1 MGCRPMAPKSK
12 FNAGDRVWF
21 TYAGPRFKQEGVV
34 VHVRKDGPL
43 FVHFDGMPP
52 ETGLVVQSYEVDPI
66 STKKRYDASLHAVK
80 KTSPAQLERE
90 IAEALSPPQGS
101 VVLNPRRGRDLT
113 GGLARTL
120 PRFEFIAHWLAVVTK
135 KKENRG
141 PLGLYVRRVGKRW
154 QVVSPIGGG
163 TVTFETTDPALLF
176 DYARRGQLG
185 REIRNAEEFRIL
197 AHED

>member
-1 MGCRPMAPKSK
+1 MAPKSK
-12 FNAGDRVWF
+12 FNIGDRVWF

-34 VHVRKDGPL
+34 MPVRKDGPL
-43 FVHFDGMPP
+43 FVHFDGMSP

-66 STKKRYDASLHAVK
+66 STKKKYEAPQHAVK
-80 KTSPAQLERE
+80 KTPPAQLERE
-90 IAEALSPPQGS
+90 IAKVLSHPQGRAA
-101 VVLNPRRGRDLT
+101 VLTPRRGRDLT
-113 GGLARTL
+113 GELARTL

-141 PLGLYVRRVGKRW
+141 PLGLYVKHVGKKW
-154 QVVSPIGGG
+154 QVVSPIDGG
-163 TVTFETTDPALLF
+163 TVTFETTNPALLF

>member
-1 MGCRPMAPKSK
+1 MAPKSK
-12 FNAGDRVWF
+12 FNIGDRVWF
-21 TYAGPRFKQEGVV
+21 TYAGPRFKQEGVI

-43 FVHFDGMPP
+43 FVHFDEMPP

-66 STKKRYDASLHAVK
+66 STKKGHEALQHAVK
-80 KTSPAQLERE
+80 KTPPAQLERE
-90 IAEALSPPQGS
+90 IAEALSQTQDS
-101 VVLNPRRGRDLT
+101 AVLTPRRGCDLT
-113 GGLARTL
+113 GELARAL

-141 PLGLYVRRVGKRW
+141 PLGLYVKHVGKRW

-163 TVTFETTDPALLF
+163 TVMFETTDPALLF